1 MKIVIKIILLIGVL
15 GYLVFAITTMSQG
28 KDERICTGTRII
40 IEDSTTEN
48 YIDCRFIENII
59 AKSQCPINN
68 MPINDIDAN
77 SIEDHIKASPYID
90 SVICYYTPEN
100 LMCIRVFTRVPVLH
114 VMADSGDSYYMDIK
128 GNVMPTNEFLMDIC
142 LATGNITRQY
152 AQEHLIGIADYMNTH
167 STWKKEVQ
175 QVYVRSEKQIELIP
189 SAGEHIIILGE
200 PKDIKDKMDRLTIFY
215 KEGLDKAG
223 WNKYSTIDLNYAG
236 QVVCTKRNKK

>member
-1 MKIVIKIILLIGVL
+1 
-15 GYLVFAITTMSQG
+15 
-28 KDERICTGTRII
+28 
-40 IEDSTTEN
+40 
-48 YIDCRFIENII
+48 
-59 AKSQCPINN
+59 
-68 MPINDIDAN
+68 
-77 SIEDHIKASPYID
+77 
-90 SVICYYTPEN
+90 
-100 LMCIRVFTRVPVLH
+100 
-114 VMADSGDSYYMDIK
+114 MADSGDSYYMDIR
-128 GNVMPTNEFLMDIC
+128 GNVMPTDEFLMDIC

-152 AQEHLIGIADYMNTH
+152 AQEHLIEIADYMNTH